1 MGTRLKEVYQAV
13 PAGRRPLGRP
23 KIRWCDQV
31 VEDVTRCGGSV
42 DLAEDR
48 VAWKRLI
55 DEAKNRLRFV
65 TPRQTGFVNGPTLQ
79 VGMDSRG
86 LVFKAIGKPLASDDL
101 PGTGVKCSLTW
112 CWAEPDKSTFLYIVR
127 SGGNL
132 PKCTMAPIG
141 FDT

>member
-1 MGTRLKEVYQAV
+1 MKWHVPPSNLMLTIWKKLLANFKSTDYSFIEILCIQRDRLEISWLGHVHRRQEGTRLKEVYQAV

-65 TPRQTGFVNGPTLQ
+65 TPRQTLFGGYSLQ
-79 VGMDSRG
+79 
-86 LVFKAIGKPLASDDL
+86 L
-101 PGTGVKCSLTW
+101 SLI
-112 CWAEPDKSTFLYIVR
+112 STIRF
-127 SGGNL
+127 
-132 PKCTMAPIG
+132 
-141 FDT
+141 